1 MIRCLLLSETNSLL
15 DSPGQFLGQRV
26 VSLVRREIQTVET
39 CVRFGQLG
47 FLARLLDGEATRA
60 VRSLEVFEAVD
71 GDSGSSGGEL
81 KETGLL
87 LGVPAANAL

>member
-1 MIRCLLLSETNSLL
+1 
-15 DSPGQFLGQRV
+15 
-26 VSLVRREIQTVET
+26 
-39 CVRFGQLG
+39 LG

-60 VRSLEVFEAVD
+60 VGSLEVLEAVD

-87 LGVPAANAL
+87 LSVPAANAL